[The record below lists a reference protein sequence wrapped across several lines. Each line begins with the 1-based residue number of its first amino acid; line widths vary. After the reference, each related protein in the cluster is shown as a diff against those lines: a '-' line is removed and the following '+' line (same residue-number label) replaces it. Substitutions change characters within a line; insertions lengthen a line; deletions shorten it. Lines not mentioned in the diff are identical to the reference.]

1 MTRSV
6 ISWMCLVIAMVVV
19 GCTKSPTSPP
29 KAPPAT
35 DSGPKESVAADA
47 AKGPQET
54 VPAAPVKETP
64 AAETV
69 KEGPA
74 ADAAKDSS
82 TADTTAEPAKSDMSP
97 PADVPP
103 PKLPFED
110 IVAALGNEQANQAY
124 RQIEQQFAQN
134 PEDIMTR
141 VRRLWLLNSVG
152 SALCAANNQEKGLE
166 AFRAALEQAQSV
178 MANPQQ
184 PLPEEVTQALSAVFY
199 NGACAQSLD
208 GKPEDA
214 KATLVKAIELG
225 FSDLNNLRNDADLAA
240 VRALPDFDQQLATW
254 EALIAEKQV
263 KKAQEVLAA
272 GESFP
277 FDFSLTDFSGQAI
290 NLTGFQGKVLIVD
303 IWGTWCPPCRAEI
316 PSFVKLQA
324 EYGPQGLQIVGLNYE
339 NAENEAAAKELVT
352 KFIQENGMNYPCAM
366 GTPAIQQQVPNFE
379 GYPTTLFI
387 DRTGKVRAKVVGS
400 HEYAFLEAIV
410 KILLAEAAP
419 PPAAPTDTPPAAPTD
434 APPADTG
441 KAPTDTP
448 PAGEGTPPTD
458 APPSGGGTPPTD
470 APAEPGK

>member
-1 MTRSV
+1 
-6 ISWMCLVIAMVVV
+6 
-19 GCTKSPTSPP
+19 
-29 KAPPAT
+29 
-35 DSGPKESVAADA
+35 
-47 AKGPQET
+47 
-54 VPAAPVKETP
+54 
-64 AAETV
+64 
-69 KEGPA
+69 
-74 ADAAKDSS
+74 
-82 TADTTAEPAKSDMSP
+82 
-97 PADVPP
+97 
-103 PKLPFED
+103 
-110 IVAALGNEQANQAY
+110 
-124 RQIEQQFAQN
+124 
-134 PEDIMTR
+134 
-141 VRRLWLLNSVG
+141 
-152 SALCAANNQEKGLE
+152 
-166 AFRAALEQAQSV
+166 
-178 MANPQQ
+178 
-184 PLPEEVTQALSAVFY
+184 
-199 NGACAQSLD
+199 
-208 GKPEDA
+208 
-214 KATLVKAIELG
+214 
-225 FSDLNNLRNDADLAA
+225 
-240 VRALPDFDQQLATW
+240 
-254 EALIAEKQV
+254 
-263 KKAQEVLAA
+263 VLAA

-339 NAENEAAAKELVT
+339 NAENEAAAKELVN

-419 PPAAPTDTPPAAPTD
+419 PPAAPTDMPPAAPTDAPPAAPTD